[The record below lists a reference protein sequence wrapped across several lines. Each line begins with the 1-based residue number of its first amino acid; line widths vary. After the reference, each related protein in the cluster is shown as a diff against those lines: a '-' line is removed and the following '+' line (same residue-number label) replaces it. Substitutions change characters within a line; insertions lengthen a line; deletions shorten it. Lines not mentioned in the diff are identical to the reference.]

1 MIIYVDGSALRPGD
15 GTERSPFKTISEA
28 AAKAL
33 PGDEV
38 LVAPGIYR
46 EAVDPHNAGT
56 ATKRITYRS
65 AQKGQAHITGSE
77 PVKSWSHVE
86 GNIWKATIPN
96 GVFSD
101 YNPFTTLV
109 SGDWFIA
116 SMIAHTGDVFLDEKS
131 MYEVTDLEQI
141 KNPLKTQTS
150 WDPEFSLYTW
160 YTEQDE
166 EKDQTILYAN
176 FQEKDP
182 NRENVEISVR
192 KNCFYPSREGIGYI
206 TLSGFKISQAATQWA
221 PPTAYQEGMVGPHWS
236 KGWIIEDCEIYEAK
250 CSGISLGKYLQPNK
264 QQQMAEMEI

>member
-1 MIIYVDGSALRPGD
+1 MIIYVDGSALRPGN

-46 EAVDPHNAGT
+46 EAVDPSNAGT

-131 MYEVTDLEQI
+131 MYEVTDLEQV
-141 KNPLKTQTS
+141 KNPLKSQTS

-166 EKDQTILYAN
+166 EKDNA
-176 FQEKDP
+176 
-182 NRENVEISVR
+182 ISPGER
-192 KNCFYPSREGIGYI
+192 
-206 TLSGFKISQAATQWA
+206 A
-221 PPTAYQEGMVGPHWS
+221 
-236 KGWIIEDCEIYEAK
+236 
-250 CSGISLGKYLQPNK
+250 
-264 QQQMAEMEI
+264 